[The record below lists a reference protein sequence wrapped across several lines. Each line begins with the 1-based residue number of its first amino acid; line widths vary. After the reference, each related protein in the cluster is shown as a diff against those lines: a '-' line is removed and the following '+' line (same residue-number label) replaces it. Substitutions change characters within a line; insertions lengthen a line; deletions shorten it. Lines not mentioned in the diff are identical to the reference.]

1 LLLLL
6 VVSSLNANGWTQR
19 KSSVKHTSSAAQS
32 LRTQSAGSI
41 SVTLTRA
48 PDGAPMTA
56 ASSGQQI
63 MDLGAVSYGAGS
75 RVSNVEV
82 NKRTDR
88 FVVATRFGLVI
99 QDSTGRSSSAAVLAY
114 LAYPENVYTFWIDGV
129 KLATT
134 PQMVQAQARLGV
146 TQSHRLQ
153 IEVPATLSEK
163 NSQLQNAV
171 IFQVVPN

>member
-1 LLLLL
+1 MT
-6 VVSSLNANGWTQR
+6 NGWTQR

-32 LRTQSAGSI
+32 LRSQTAGSI

-56 ASSGQQI
+56 GASGQQV
-63 MDLGAVSYGAGS
+63 MDLGPVSYGAGP
-75 RVSNVEV
+75 RVANVEF
-82 NKRTDR
+82 NKRPDR
-88 FVVATRFGLVI
+88 FVVATKLGLVI
-99 QDSTGRSSSAAVLAY
+99 QDATGRSSSAAVLVS
-114 LAYPENVYTFWIDGV
+114 LAYPESMYTFWIDGV

-134 PQMVQAQARLGV
+134 PQSVQAHAQLGI
-146 TQSHRLQ
+146 TQSHSLQ

-171 IFQVVPN
+171 VFQVVPN